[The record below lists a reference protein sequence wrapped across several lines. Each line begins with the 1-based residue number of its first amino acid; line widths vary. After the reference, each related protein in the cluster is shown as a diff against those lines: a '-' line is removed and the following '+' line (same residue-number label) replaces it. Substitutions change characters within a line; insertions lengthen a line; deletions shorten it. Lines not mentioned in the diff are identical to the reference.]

1 MAVLETIRVKFGV
14 LITALIAIAL
24 LSFLIDPNSL
34 ASVFNAKNQE
44 IIVGK
49 INGKEVTYQE
59 FTQRLEVEKMLYP
72 NATEDE
78 CVGAAW
84 QSLVTENLLVPTAQ
98 KNGVSVTDD
107 EVNNMMKLQLGD
119 ANIRYFA
126 DNMDKDA
133 NLKFQWDAIRES
145 ITQQMYIQKLSTMY
159 ANAAVSDTLVVNNK
173 AENTSLLANVKYVKV
188 PYSAEGLEINVT
200 EDEISAYYNAHQN
213 IFKQIAHRDVI
224 YIDFMGV
231 DAEDDEDMTLAALAE
246 KSANEFAAAA
256 AGSMENFKKAAEE
269 KGKVYKNASIV
280 KGGTALASLSDKSK
294 KVSKW
299 AFDNAVGSVS
309 DVLTLDN
316 NTYVVVSV
324 VKDYAEGVAPLA
336 QVHDAIS
343 NIIYANK
350 VKDATLA
357 KVQEAMN
364 TETTLKTLAKTF
376 DVTVETE
383 DISYGSVDF
392 ALFGA
397 VAGVEDGVIS
407 KPVKGNDGVYVV
419 MVQSRD
425 TKGLENAKM
434 NVQGSDMMYGNLM
447 SNKYIESLVKNNTEN
462 NLEKYF

>member
-34 ASVFNAKNQE
+34 ASVFNARNQE

-49 INGKEVTYQE
+49 INGTEVTYQE

-72 NATEDE
+72 NASEED
-78 CVGAAW
+78 CVSAAW

-98 KNGVSVTDD
+98 KNGITVSDD
-107 EVNNMMKLQLGD
+107 EVNNMIKLQLGD

-133 NLKFQWDAIRES
+133 NLKFQWDAIREN
-145 ITQQMYIQKLSTMY
+145 ITQQMYVQKLSSMY

-173 AENTSLLANVKYVKV
+173 AEFVSLLANVKYVKV

-213 IFKQIAHRDVI
+213 LFQQVAHRDVI
-224 YIDFMGV
+224 YTDFMGV
-231 DAEDDEDMTLAALAE
+231 DAEDDEDMTLAAQAE
-246 KSANEFAAAA
+246 KSAGEFAAAA
-256 AGSMENFKKAAEE
+256 AGSEENFRKAAEE
-269 KGKVYKNASIV
+269 KGKVCKTASVV

-299 AFDNAVGSVS
+299 VFDNGVGSVS
-309 DVLTLDN
+309 DVLTLDG

-324 VKDYAEGVAPLA
+324 VKDYADGVAPLEL
-336 QVHDAIS
+336 VHDAIS

-350 VKDATLA
+350 VKDANLA
-357 KVQEAMN
+357 KVQEQLAAEASLN
-364 TETTLKTLAKTF
+364 ALAKTF
-376 DVTVETE
+376 GVTVETE
-383 DISYGSVDF
+383 DVSYGSIDP
-392 ALFGA
+392 ALYGA
-397 VAGVEDGVIS
+397 VAGVEDGVVS
-407 KPVKGNDGVYVV
+407 KPVKGIDGVYVV

-425 TKGLENAKM
+425 NKGIENAKM
-434 NVQGSDMMYGNLM
+434 NVQGSDMMYGQM
-447 SNKYIESLVKNNTEN
+447 MANKYIESIVKNNTEN